1 MEHVSRTHFIIC
13 SSVLFLHKRLTFR
26 AIVKYV
32 DEIPNVRFM
41 KVVFSRATHRA

>member
-1 MEHVSRTHFIIC
+1 MFHGHILLFVVQCF
-13 SSVLFLHKRLTFR
+13 FLHKRLTFR